1 MPGLIGL
8 ILLSNKSYTS
18 IIYKYCASIP
28 PHSKVSASPLRN
40 MYTICKKAVLHCQI
54 TPLFTNF
61 KPKKQYCLTFIP
73 VLGIKLILSKSHRC
87 PHKHVV
93 LDFQPTHRCLLPICF
108 YHCWAIKIFCSNLF
122 FIAE

>member
-1 MPGLIGL
+1 
-8 ILLSNKSYTS
+8 
-18 IIYKYCASIP
+18 
-28 PHSKVSASPLRN
+28 

-93 LDFQPTHRCLLPICF
+93 LDFQPTHRCLLSICLALLGDQDILLKPF
-108 YHCWAIKIFCSNLF
+108 FHRRIVSYRGLRQCSIKNLF
-122 FIAE
+122 FFSWFGTLAGTAQCP